1 MKFFL
6 RLIICIAAAAST
18 LCSYAQST
26 WRDSLISRLGYYSR
40 TGQHD
45 SVIAVSHHEICAALE
60 REDTLAALYT
70 EIFTAQ
76 SYLFMD
82 DADSAKYYADMV
94 ARCRSP
100 RYDDSRLWLIFNNV
114 MGSWYLRVS
123 MDYSEAYRYF
133 SEGIALAEASS
144 DTASMI
150 SMLLNIMDI
159 FYYRGSAD
167 GLNYAERAQ
176 SMAENTDMQHF
187 GYYKCVADIGMAKM
201 LLLSGNTAQASAY
214 LDKALMAA
222 DSSDA
227 AAQYSQIFLLKAGIC
242 TLNEDDASAEEYYNK
257 AISHIA
263 FSDYTTH
270 IQLLLHYGEFLERH
284 GRNAQAMQ
292 MYISALEVSERSKSI
307 ELKHLVLSKAADLAY
322 RLGKKNKALE
332 YYRMARLQTDS
343 LVGRRNNE
351 FSKLL
356 FMNQDIRHSQ
366 DMLAKELDRQKAYEY
381 LKLSTLTAILVLAI
395 AAMLII
401 LYIRQKRM
409 YRTLVE
415 QHRNNMQRLDM
426 RLEESN
432 SGTDG
437 DDRHLYRQIERL
449 MREEKFYLNKDISLD
464 SLAKKLGTNR
474 TYCSNAINTCAG
486 MNFYRYIDVFRIEEA
501 TRRLVQGGKGVM
513 LKELAQDLGYNSL
526 TVFSKA
532 FVREVGCPP
541 SVYRNNVNRHPEL
554 KGEAQAE

>member
-242 TLNEDDASAEEYYNK
+242 TL
-257 AISHIA
+257 
-263 FSDYTTH
+263 
-270 IQLLLHYGEFLERH
+270 
-284 GRNAQAMQ
+284 
-292 MYISALEVSERSKSI
+292 
-307 ELKHLVLSKAADLAY
+307 
-322 RLGKKNKALE
+322 KKN
-332 YYRMARLQTDS
+332 T
-343 LVGRRNNE
+343 
-351 FSKLL
+351 
-356 FMNQDIRHSQ
+356 
-366 DMLAKELDRQKAYEY
+366 
-381 LKLSTLTAILVLAI
+381 T
-395 AAMLII
+395 
-401 LYIRQKRM
+401 
-409 YRTLVE
+409 
-415 QHRNNMQRLDM
+415 
-426 RLEESN
+426 
-432 SGTDG
+432 
-437 DDRHLYRQIERL
+437 
-449 MREEKFYLNKDISLD
+449 
-464 SLAKKLGTNR
+464 KK
-474 TYCSNAINTCAG
+474 
-486 MNFYRYIDVFRIEEA
+486 
-501 TRRLVQGGKGVM
+501 
-513 LKELAQDLGYNSL
+513 
-526 TVFSKA
+526 
-532 FVREVGCPP
+532 
-541 SVYRNNVNRHPEL
+541 H
-554 KGEAQAE
+554 